1 MGIGPFWVGFAG
13 AMKEDRIRTED
24 TEKEDRRIGE
34 QRAYQEAQSEKDRK
48 FQMDK
53 FMTGIAEGRR
63 DTLLSLAQKQAAAGA
78 LTDDQRRSQI
88 AVTRLIGGVE
98 GSEEL
103 LAAAMADPTFA
114 ESIMS
119 RYNTAAKQADDSTVA
134 RPTGADV
141 VRSFESFGIDAT
153 PGDILDYS
161 QVMADLLQGPMTP
174 ERYAEV
180 SGQLASG
187 RGRGATYVLHE
198 NDPLFMKPGDELW
211 ARQTT
216 AFDARVKELVG
227 GYQQELA
234 QSDDPAAAKEFA
246 DAKAREAISGVSAY
260 YGLFGQ
266 QVADEMGDY
275 SLFRFKEQNPT
286 IGRFFQE
293 VKPDTTTEAI
303 PTETSTPTEDF
314 STETSTPMAF
324 DEAPAQPP
332 IGMTIPP
339 VSDMLV
345 VPKSIDVGGRMV
357 DISKMQEVNPELII
371 EAGAVP
377 YEDWRGMSREER
389 RKAGLPVSEIGGQI
403 RYANRDGGYDIL
415 NKGWDVVTGLL
426 ENEQGMPDGGTKG
439 YEGDTPAFTDSAS
452 ASAAD
457 QIRLA
462 LKLGRVNYGD
472 TVIVNGKT
480 MKIKESK

>member
-103 LAAAMADPTFA
+103 LAAAMADPALA
-114 ESIMS
+114 ESIMG
-119 RYNTAAKQADDSTVA
+119 RYNDAAKQADDNTVA

-180 SGQLASG
+180 SGQLAS
-187 RGRGATYVLHE
+187 GRGATYVLHE